1 MPRTNVETD
10 PIFSNPLLA
19 SIYDAFEGERCDLAP
34 YLDIIK
40 ELHAKDIVDLG
51 CGTGSLSLLLAQE
64 DMRVIGVDPAEA
76 SIAVAQSKRGSENV
90 EWIIGDA
97 TAIPLK
103 IADAVVMIGNAAQ
116 AIIGQ
121 EQWDATLK
129 GVHSALRSGG
139 HFVFETRRPE
149 AKAWQQ
155 WNKKAS
161 FQSIAI
167 PNIGV
172 VDGWVELTEVKLPL
186 VSFQWSYFF
195 HKSGETLKSAST
207 LRFRSL
213 SELERDLSRHK
224 FKILEVRQAPD
235 RPGQEYV
242 VIARAP

>member
-76 SIAVAQSKRGSENV
+76 SIEVAQSKSGSEKV
-90 EWIIGDA
+90 DWIIGDA
-97 TAIPLK
+97 TTIPAK
-103 IADAVVMIGNAAQ
+103 IADLVMMIGNVAQ
-116 AIIGQ
+116 AIVAP
-121 EQWDATLK
+121 EQWHAALK
-129 GVHSALRSGG
+129 GAHSALRTGG

-242 VIARAP
+242 VIARAL